1 LDCKPANGI
10 DLHIH
15 SSASDGTLSPA
26 EIIRRAAKLNLAA
39 IAITDHDT
47 LKGTAIA
54 MRVDRPADLHLLS
67 GIEISAA
74 PPAGYGIPGSLH
86 ILGYG
91 VDPEDNALSGVLA
104 QMKAARDN
112 RTPRIVQALN
122 DLGIEISRAEV
133 AAKVG
138 DSIAGRP
145 HIAQVLM
152 DRGVVSSIDQA
163 FDRYLGKGKPAYQD
177 KERISSAETIG
188 LIQGAGGIAVLA
200 HPGLVEVTSRAR
212 ERLIA
217 ELRGMGLGGLEAYY
231 PEHSAEDTAG
241 FVALARRYGLK
252 ISGGTDYHGKNTPG
266 VEMGCGRGDFHVPF
280 TVYEALRATLA

>member
-1 LDCKPANGI
+1 LDCKPVKGI

-15 SSASDGTLSPA
+15 SSASDGTLSPV
-26 EIIRRAAKLNLAA
+26 EIIRRAKSLNLSA

-47 LKGTAIA
+47 LKGTAMAGRIE
-54 MRVDRPADLHLLS
+54 RPTDLHLLS

-91 VDPEDNALSGVLA
+91 IDPDDKALDDAL
-104 QMKAARDN
+104 MLMRAARDD
-112 RTPRIVQALN
+112 RTPRVLRALKG
-122 DLGIEISRAEV
+122 LGIEISTAEV

-152 DRGVVSSIDQA
+152 DKGVVDSIDEA

-177 KERISSAETIG
+177 KERLSSAETIA
-188 LIQGAGGIAVLA
+188 LIQGAGGIAILA
-200 HPGLVEVTSRAR
+200 HPGLVETTEPERK
-212 ERLIA
+212 RLIA
-217 ELRGMGLGGLEAYY
+217 ELCELGLGGLEAYY
-231 PEHSAEDTAG
+231 PDHSAHDTAG
-241 FVALARRYGLK
+241 FEALAGQHGLK
-252 ISGGTDYHGKNTPG
+252 LSGGTDFHGENTPG
-266 VEMGCGRGDFHVPF
+266 VQRGCGRGDFFVPF
-280 TVYEALRATLA
+280 TVYEALRNALA

>member
-15 SSASDGTLSPA
+15 SSASDGTLSPTD
-26 EIIRRAAKLNLAA
+26 IIRRATALRLAA

-47 LKGTAIA
+47 LKGTAMA
-54 MRVDRPADLHLLS
+54 WRVERPASLHLLS

-74 PPAGYGIPGSLH
+74 PPAGYDIPGSLH

-91 VDPEDNALSGVLA
+91 IDPADTALNAALT

-112 RTPRIVQALN
+112 RTPRIVKALRA
-122 DLGIEISRAEV
+122 LGIEISMTEV

-145 HIAQVLM
+145 HIAQVLIEK
-152 DRGVVSSIDQA
+152 GVVASIDEA

-177 KERISSAETIG
+177 KQRISSAETIG
-188 LIQGAGGIAVLA
+188 LIRGAGGIAVLA
-200 HPGLVEVTSRAR
+200 HPGLVEAIGAAR
-212 ERLIA
+212 ERLVA
-217 ELRGMGLGGLEAYY
+217 ELCDMGLQGLEAYY
-231 PEHSAEDTAG
+231 PDHSASETATFED
-241 FVALARRYGLK
+241 LARRHNL
-252 ISGGTDYHGKNTPG
+252 IPSGGTDYHGANTPG
-266 VEMGCGRGDFHVPF
+266 VEMGCGRGGFYVPF
-280 TVYEALRATLA
+280 TVYEALRDALA

>member
-26 EIIRRAAKLNLAA
+26 EIVRRAAKLNLAA

-47 LKGTAIA
+47 LKGAAIA
-54 MRVDRPADLHLLS
+54 RQVERPADLQLLS

-91 VDPEDNALSGVLA
+91 IDPDDRALSDALV
-104 QMKAARDN
+104 QMRAARDD
-112 RTPRIVQALN
+112 RTPRILRALKG
-122 DLGIEISRAEV
+122 LGIEISMTEV

-145 HIAQVLM
+145 HIAQVMLEK
-152 DRGVVSSIDQA
+152 GVVTSMDEA

-188 LIQGAGGIAVLA
+188 LIRGAGGIAVLA
-200 HPGLVEVTSRAR
+200 HPGLIESTETAR
-212 ERLIA
+212 QRLTA
-217 ELRGMGLGGLEAYY
+217 ELCEMGLGGLEAYY
-231 PEHSAEDTAG
+231 PEHSADETAA
-241 FVALARRYGLK
+241 FVHLAEKLDLK
-252 ISGGTDYHGKNTPG
+252 LSGGTDYHGEITPG
-266 VEMGCGRGDFHVPF
+266 MEMGCGRGDFYVPF
-280 TVYEALRATLA
+280 TVYEALRAALV